1 MKLRRSARLNPSTVI
16 KDGGNHQLE
25 SDIKSPPTKRR
36 KTTKANTTNTI
47 NTINAT
53 NPTDAPPTNIPPA
66 IIKPLDI
73 KPHAAKIPHYYSLI
87 DGSNFVNGV
96 MPGISHLL
104 KTDPLLPVLL
114 GDHWKTSLFSAFLK
128 QDHVLLENH
137 PERNSHK
144 DDTDS
149 APHQLQSYFDHIIRG
164 VLAQQISVA
173 AARSV
178 VRKFKLLYHGMDK
191 SCYPVA
197 VPDFDKLLSDL
208 VEKQN
213 KSNGSREQKV
223 NVKNYLESHELE
235 LKFPG
240 PYQVSLTD
248 PEILKQAG
256 LSTQKCNYVIG
267 IAKAFCKKPV
277 ITTSNNDSTLETNN
291 PGRSSKA
298 KKPVP
303 KDITLSLF
311 QDGSDEDI
319 ITALTALKGL
329 GSWSAEMFLLFAL
342 GRLNVFSKGDLG
354 AQRGFAY
361 YLQMRPDLAR
371 QMELDLAASTAEPAV
386 GKKGKAK
393 KVIIKPGTKSKKSWK
408 VPTDQEMEYITQ
420 QFSPYKSLFMLVVWK
435 LSAMDLAPFTQ

>member
-1 MKLRRSARLNPSTVI
+1 MKLRRSARLNPSTI
-16 KDGGNHQLE
+16 KDGGNLQLE
-25 SDIKSPPTKRR
+25 SGTKSPTKRR
-36 KTTKANTTNTI
+36 KTTKANTLNITK
-47 NTINAT
+47 T
-53 NPTDAPPTNIPPA
+53 NPTITPSTNN
-66 IIKPLDI
+66 PLDI
-73 KPHAAKIPHYYSLI
+73 NHHTAKIPHYYSLI

-114 GDHWKTSLFSAFLK
+114 GDHWQTSLFSAFLK
-128 QDHVLLENH
+128 KDPVLLGNL
-137 PERNSHK
+137 PEHSAHK
-144 DDTDS
+144 DDNT
-149 APHQLQSYFDHIIRG
+149 PLQSYFNHIIRG

-178 VRKFKLLYHGMDK
+178 IRKFKLLYHGMDK

-197 VPDFDKLLSDL
+197 VPDFDNLLTEL
-208 VEKQN
+208 VEKEN
-213 KSNGSREQKV
+213 KRNGSTDQKV
-223 NVKNYLESHELE
+223 NLKSYLDSHELDLE
-235 LKFPG
+235 FPG

-277 ITTSNNDSTLETNN
+277 ITTLTNDSTLQKNN
-291 PGRSSKA
+291 PGPSSKS

-329 GSWSAEMFLLFAL
+329 GPWSAEMFLLFAL

-354 AQRGFAY
+354 AQRGLAY

-371 QMELDLAASTAEPAV
+371 QMKLDLAASTAKLAPGNKAR
-386 GKKGKAK
+386 AK
-393 KVIIKPGTKSKKSWK
+393 KVIIKPGTKSKKSWQ